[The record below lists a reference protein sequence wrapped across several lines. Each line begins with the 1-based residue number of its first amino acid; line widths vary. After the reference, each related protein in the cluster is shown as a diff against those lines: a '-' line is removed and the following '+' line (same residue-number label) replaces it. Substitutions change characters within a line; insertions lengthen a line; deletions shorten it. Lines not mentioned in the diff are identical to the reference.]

1 MDGTSKHGPSKP
13 ISLLVFAMGGEGGGV
28 LTGWIVAAARAE
40 GFAVQATS
48 VPGVAQRTGGTTYYI
63 EMAALDAQG
72 RAPVFALTPVVGQ
85 IDVILASELAE
96 AARAAK
102 LGYATPERTA
112 LIASSHRVF
121 LMPEKM
127 AMSDGRL
134 DPAALEGTA
143 RSRSRE
149 AAFLDME
156 ALAQAYS
163 VPISPVMLG
172 ALAGAAALPISRQ
185 SFERA
190 IREGRVAVDRNLAAF
205 AAAFE
210 RIASPEPSTP
220 KPQAER
226 SAADFIAPDPRP
238 TDPRTA
244 HFPEHAREVVTRGLQ
259 RLADYQDETYAA
271 LYLKRLEPFRQG
283 DADLLREIARQ
294 LALRMSYE
302 DVIRV
307 AQHKARAQRYDR
319 IRGELGIAGDEPFE
333 VQDYFKPG
341 AHELADIMP
350 PIIARFLLR
359 RVEKGGRLAN
369 THVGMKLRTTTV
381 LGYLRVWLLA
391 KLKRFRRRTWRYQT
405 EQVQIE
411 SWLSHIR
418 FAARTGHVG
427 LAREITE
434 LARLIK
440 GYGDTHRRGL
450 ANYGRISRAIL
461 GPALDARTP
470 PPATAA
476 LIKAARE
483 AALADPEGTALD
495 GLLAQLET
503 PSATA
508 LGPSTLA
515 VRSA

>member
-1 MDGTSKHGPSKP
+1 MDGIAKHSPGKP
-13 ISLLVFAMGGEGGGV
+13 LSLLVFAMGGEGGGV

-40 GFAVQATS
+40 GLAVQATS

-63 EMAALDAQG
+63 EMATRNAQG
-72 RAPVFALTPVVGQ
+72 SSPVFALTPVAGQ

-102 LGYATPERTA
+102 LGYATPDRTA

-134 DPAALEGTA
+134 DPAALESTA
-143 RSRSRE
+143 RARARK

-156 ALAQAYS
+156 SLAQASS

-190 IREGRVAVDRNLAAF
+190 IREGGVAVDRNLAAF
-205 AAAFE
+205 AAAFDQVS
-210 RIASPEPSTP
+210 RPEPAAT
-220 KPQAER
+220 KPQAAR
-226 SAADFIAPDPRP
+226 SAADFIVPDPRAA
-238 TDPRTA
+238 DPRLA
-244 HFPEHAREVVTRGLQ
+244 HFPEHAREVIARGRE
-259 RLADYQDETYAA
+259 RLADYQDEAYAA

-283 DADLLREIARQ
+283 DADLLREIARH

-319 IRGELGIAGDEPFE
+319 IRGELGVAADEPFE
-333 VQDYFKPG
+333 VQDFFKPG
-341 AHELADIMP
+341 VRELADIMP

-381 LGYLRVWLLA
+381 TGYARVWLLA
-391 KLKRFRRRTWRYQT
+391 KLRRIRRGTWRYQT

-418 FAARTGHVG
+418 FTAQTGDVD
-427 LAREITE
+427 LAREIAE

-450 ANYGRISRAIL
+450 ANYRRISRTIL
-461 GPALDARTP
+461 GPAMDAGTP

-483 AALADPEGTALD
+483 AALADPDGSALE
-495 GLLAQLET
+495 GLLAQSR
-503 PSATA
+503 PAPGA
-508 LGPSTLA
+508 PVA
-515 VRSA
+515 